1 MYRRYYRE
9 TPPGYSG
16 VRFTDEEE
24 KGVSPSL
31 AEEPPLEN
39 SEPVLT
45 KEAVAKEEEAEEV
58 ASTREAYPLPPCRFT
73 CTKREKGECPHREKD
88 AAEGEATFDGKE
100 KDSKKEDKR
109 EEIRETG
116 SAPRIR
122 ESFSLEDLLLVA
134 SLVLL
139 LSGEVEEETLLLVGL
154 LILLLGK

>member
-24 KGVSPSL
+24 KGSSPAL

-39 SEPVLT
+39 GEPIPT
-45 KEAVAKEEEAEEV
+45 KEAVAKEEVAEEV
-58 ASTREAYPLPPCRFT
+58 STREAYPLPPCLFT
-73 CTKREKGECPHREKD
+73 CTKREKGECPHREKE
-88 AAEGEATFDGKE
+88 AAEGDATLDGKE
-100 KDSKKEDKR
+100 KGSKKEDKR

-116 SAPRIR
+116 GAPRVR

>member
-31 AEEPPLEN
+31 AEESPLEN

-58 ASTREAYPLPPCRFT
+58 STREAYPLPPCLFT
-73 CTKREKGECPHREKD
+73 CTKREKGECPRGETG
-88 AAEGEATFDGKE
+88 AAEGEATLDGKE
-100 KDSKKEDKR
+100 KDNKR
-109 EEIRETG
+109 EEKREEKKAETVG
-116 SAPRIR
+116 APRVR